1 MIKEART
8 TTPVHPLIKSR
19 WSPRV
24 FANKPV
30 DDDSLSSL
38 FEAARWAASSMNEQ
52 PWRFMY
58 AKKGS
63 AAYNTFFDCL
73 DPFNQ
78 QWVKNAPV
86 LIITAYKEKFNSGKD
101 NFHALH
107 DLGLAMGNMSLQAQ
121 SLGIAL
127 HHMAGLNWKKIQE
140 EFSVP
145 EGYHVTT
152 AVAVGY
158 YGGDP
163 SILPNDLEE
172 SEIGP
177 RKRLSVSSIVAEG
190 KWIEEDNASDT

>member
-127 HHMAGLNWKKIQE
+127 HHMAGLNWKKIQK